1 MSLQAASGTVPAAT
15 RPRLGRALEG
25 ALRLPLVPLAM
36 VAVIVFFALFA
47 PLIAAHDPLTPNLL
61 NSLKPPSSVHWF
73 GTDDLGRDIWTR
85 IMYGARV
92 SVIVASSAMA
102 LGVGIG
108 VTLAVTAGYLGGA
121 LGGFIMRLTDAMLT
135 IPGILVALMFV
146 VAFGPGL
153 KNIIV
158 VIGILQWPGLTRLLY
173 GEVLSLKDRDYVVLA
188 RVAGAKPIWIMA
200 RHILPNIANTVIV
213 LATLDLGT
221 VILFEAALSFLG
233 LGIPPPTPAWGLMT
247 AEGRQY
253 LASAWWIA
261 TLPGMAIA
269 YTVLAVNLLGDW
281 LRDALD
287 PLRRQV

>member
-1 MSLQAASGTVPAAT
+1 
-15 RPRLGRALEG
+15 
-25 ALRLPLVPLAM
+25 
-36 VAVIVFFALFA
+36 
-47 PLIAAHDPLTPNLL
+47 
-61 NSLKPPSSVHWF
+61 
-73 GTDDLGRDIWTR
+73 
-85 IMYGARV
+85 MYGARI
-92 SVIVASSAMA
+92 SVIVATSAMA
-102 LGVGIG
+102 LGIGIG
-108 VTLAVTAGYLGGA
+108 VVLAIAAGYVSGPLGS
-121 LGGFIMRLTDAMLT
+121 FIMRLTDAMLT

-158 VIGILQWPGLTRLLY
+158 VIGLLQWPGFTRLLY
-173 GEVLSLKDRDYVVLA
+173 SEVLTIRGRDYVMLA
-188 RVAGAKPIWIMA
+188 RVAGADPFWIMA
-200 RHILPNIANTVIV
+200 RHIFPNIVNTVIV

-253 LASAWWIA
+253 LVTAWWIA